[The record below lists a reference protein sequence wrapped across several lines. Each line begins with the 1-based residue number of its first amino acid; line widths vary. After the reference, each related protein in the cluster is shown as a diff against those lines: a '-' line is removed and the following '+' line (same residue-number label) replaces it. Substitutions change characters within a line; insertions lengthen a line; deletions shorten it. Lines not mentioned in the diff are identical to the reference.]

1 MSAAVFIGTDRR
13 CILVSPQKKI
23 DEKKQVYVVLFSSVV
38 MGGVFGC
45 SFGLFDV
52 EEDSGSHR
60 RFDQDQV

>member
-1 MSAAVFIGTDRR
+1 MYLGVPT
-13 CILVSPQKKI
+13 KKNLSR
-23 DEKKQVYVVLFSSVV
+23 EKKKVYVVLFSSVV